1 MASEGKVMPAAVGAE
16 KLPDP
21 CLEPCREWFDSDK
34 KMAHA
39 DLGTGNQGCYEGN
52 YAEMVYG

>member
-1 MASEGKVMPAAVGAE
+1 MPAAVGAE

-52 YAEMVYG
+52 YAEMVSG